1 MFIRN
6 ATDNDIQTIYE
17 IANEEGWQ
25 TFSVDKIRQLLMTSH
40 IIVVEDNQEIVG
52 YTRFLTDQNV
62 TLYIT
67 EIIISKNHRKKG
79 YAKASLNYLQNLYPT
94 IRIELLSE
102 NNGFYEKL
110 NFRNIGTGY
119 RLP

>member
-1 MFIRN
+1 M
-6 ATDNDIQTIYE
+6 
-17 IANEEGWQ
+17 
-25 TFSVDKIRQLLMTSH
+25 
-40 IIVVEDNQEIVG
+40 
-52 YTRFLTDQNV
+52 
-62 TLYIT
+62 
-67 EIIISKNHRKKG
+67 SKSHRKKG
-79 YAKASLNYLQNLYPT
+79 YAKASINYLQNLYPA

>member
-1 MFIRN
+1 MIFQRKTTNFAHNYLRI
-6 ATDNDIQTIYE
+6 
-17 IANEEGWQ
+17 
-25 TFSVDKIRQLLMTSH
+25 
-40 IIVVEDNQEIVG
+40 
-52 YTRFLTDQNV
+52 NV
-62 TLYIT
+62 YINPDVYTLYIT
-67 EIIISKNHRKKG
+67 EIIISKSHRKKG
-79 YAKASLNYLQNLYPT
+79 YAKASINYLQNLYPT